1 MRQQKPEDKFLHH
14 PEVEMR
20 RHQDYGFK
28 EHSYKLQLNKGL
40 AARAS
45 LPCDLFANQASKSR
59 SQFFNIQGDM
69 IIDRELKRQRIIA
82 IGKKCVC
89 WQGTFYLLWCVGV
102 FQDAEN

>member
-1 MRQQKPEDKFLHH
+1 MRQQKPEDKSLHH

-20 RHQDYGFK
+20 RHQDY
-28 EHSYKLQLNKGL
+28 SYKLQLNKGL

-59 SQFFNIQGDM
+59 LQFFNIQGDM
-69 IIDRELKRQRIIA
+69 IIDRELKRQRI

>member
-1 MRQQKPEDKFLHH
+1 MRQQKPEDKSLHH

-59 SQFFNIQGDM
+59 LQFFNIQGDM
-69 IIDRELKRQRIIA
+69 IIDLELKRVKAPKDNRQ
-82 IGKKCVC
+82 KVCV
-89 WQGTFYLLWCVGV
+89 L
-102 FQDAEN
+102 AR